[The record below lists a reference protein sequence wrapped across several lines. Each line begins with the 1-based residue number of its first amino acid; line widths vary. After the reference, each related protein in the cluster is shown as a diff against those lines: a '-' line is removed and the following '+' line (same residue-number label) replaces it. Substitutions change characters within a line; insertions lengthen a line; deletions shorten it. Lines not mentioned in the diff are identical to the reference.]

1 MDTLLRGRY
10 FNSQSS
16 DNGESMELHKADYIE
31 VQVERRPSLQS
42 PKVLIEAEESD
53 EKGNH
58 KYERQSI

>member
-1 MDTLLRGRY
+1 
-10 FNSQSS
+10 
-16 DNGESMELHKADYIE
+16 MELHKADYIE